1 MRATRGNITYGG
13 DHDNHDD
20 DGNDDDALATENI
33 SNETNLRITYL
44 LADLHMRP
52 RHFQTS
58 IDWMKMGSV
67 QTFYIPL
74 TSKAKILYTHVYRVW
89 LITWYILFIAVDLS
103 FENSDFSLEHRFLS
117 DLQSIVQFLIHVYKN
132 IDLHKHSKFIYKLMT
147 RYESDLLYFAS

>member
-52 RHFQTS
+52 RYFQTS
-58 IDWMKMGSV
+58 ID
-67 QTFYIPL
+67 
-74 TSKAKILYTHVYRVW
+74 
-89 LITWYILFIAVDLS
+89 
-103 FENSDFSLEHRFLS
+103 
-117 DLQSIVQFLIHVYKN
+117 
-132 IDLHKHSKFIYKLMT
+132 
-147 RYESDLLYFAS
+147 